1 MFFTVVTTHIHVML
15 ASPLYIYSNLSGAVQ
30 SKPHQPNKAEVAQF
44 YVSRARYSPVSGG
57 GSGQGTSGHGL
68 GFGSSA
74 PRWPQQQSRG
84 ILTHTTHVT
93 PPTVE

>member
-1 MFFTVVTTHIHVML
+1 MWYMF
-15 ASPLYIYSNLSGAVQ
+15 ASPLYSNLSGAVR

-57 GSGQGTSGHGL
+57 GSGKGTSGNGL

-74 PRWPQQQSRG
+74 PRWPSGG
-84 ILTHTTHVT
+84 IPTHTTHSDT
-93 PPTVE
+93 